1 MTKARQLRIQCK
13 NRRRITSFEFI
24 SVLGTIGTDCIGSEF
39 KVLEGR
45 ELGQVGPQRLG
56 TFVTDLIAAEVNV
69 LQGRELGEVGPQR
82 LGTIGTDSIAAEVK
96 VLDAGELDQ
105 LGTQGRCSLI

>member
-1 MTKARQLRIQCK
+1 M
-13 NRRRITSFEFI
+13 
-24 SVLGTIGTDCIGSEF
+24 
-39 KVLEGR
+39 LE
-45 ELGQVGPQRLG
+45 
-56 TFVTDLIAAEVNV
+56 
-69 LQGRELGEVGPQR
+69 GRELGEVGPQR